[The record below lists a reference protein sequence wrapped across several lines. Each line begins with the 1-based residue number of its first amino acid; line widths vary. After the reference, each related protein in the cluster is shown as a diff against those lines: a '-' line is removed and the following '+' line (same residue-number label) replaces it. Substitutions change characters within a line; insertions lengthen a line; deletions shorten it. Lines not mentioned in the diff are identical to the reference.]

1 MPAKP
6 PRPPLPSLTLD
17 DDGEADRIRD
27 YARSKGLVQTTPPA
41 PQPGIGEGGPADPT
55 EPEPTD
61 PGSIRVEP
69 NPPRSPAAAAH
80 PAAAPAAEEGP
91 PPPRAGRQSP
101 MAPPQPRAPRRAAAS
116 RPSAPTPALPR
127 PAPTRPWQAMF
138 PDYLID
144 QLKLAAAEAGTAQK
158 VVVLEALRAA
168 GFQIDDIDLQDLRRR

>member
-27 YARSKGLVQTTPPA
+27 YARAKGLVATAPPAAGAAAPPVQPPPA
-41 PQPGIGEGGPADPT
+41 PASAEPAGPGTTPSGPIGSDPT
-55 EPEPTD
+55 NY
-61 PGSIRVEP
+61 GQA
-69 NPPRSPAAAAH
+69 PRQPA
-80 PAAAPAAEEGP
+80 PRKRAAAPTQQA
-91 PPPRAGRQSP
+91 
-101 MAPPQPRAPRRAAAS
+101 
-116 RPSAPTPALPR
+116 RPAVPR

-158 VVVLEALRAA
+158 VIVLEALRAA
-168 GFQIDDIDLQDLRRR
+168 GFRIDDIDLQDLRRR

>member
-27 YARSKGLVQTTPPA
+27 YARAKGLVATAPPA
-41 PQPGIGEGGPADPT
+41 
-55 EPEPTD
+55 
-61 PGSIRVEP
+61 
-69 NPPRSPAAAAH
+69 
-80 PAAAPAAEEGP
+80 
-91 PPPRAGRQSP
+91 AG
-101 MAPPQPRAPRRAAAS
+101 AAS
-116 RPSAPTPALPR
+116 RPPQPPEPTSAEPASRQPAPRKRAAAPPQQAPQPARPAVPR

-168 GFQIDDIDLQDLRRR
+168 GFRIDDIDLQDLRRR

>member
-27 YARSKGLVQTTPPA
+27 YARAKGLVATAPPTVGAAAPKPA
-41 PQPGIGEGGPADPT
+41 PEPAPAPARDPAPRAL
-55 EPEPTD
+55 EPRHPA
-61 PGSIRVEP
+61 
-69 NPPRSPAAAAH
+69 PRK
-80 PAAAPAAEEGP
+80 PAAAP
-91 PPPRAGRQSP
+91 
-101 MAPPQPRAPRRAAAS
+101 
-116 RPSAPTPALPR
+116 RPAVPR

-158 VVVLEALRAA
+158 VIVLEALREA
-168 GFQIDDIDLQDLRRR
+168 GFRIDDIDLQDLRRR

>member
-27 YARSKGLVQTTPPA
+27 YARAKGLVATAPPA
-41 PQPGIGEGGPADPT
+41 ARASAPGPAT
-55 EPEPTD
+55 EPASREPAPHHPEPRHPD
-61 PGSIRVEP
+61 PRHREIRQP
-69 NPPRSPAAAAH
+69 APRKPAAAA
-80 PAAAPAAEEGP
+80 PVQTRLAV
-91 PPPRAGRQSP
+91 
-101 MAPPQPRAPRRAAAS
+101 
-116 RPSAPTPALPR
+116 PR

-158 VVVLEALRAA
+158 VIVLEALREA
-168 GFQIDDIDLQDLRRR
+168 GFRIDDIDLQDLRRR

>member
-27 YARSKGLVQTTPPA
+27 YARAKGLVATAPPTAGPSAPEPGSKPA
-41 PQPGIGEGGPADPT
+41 PEPVMRA
-55 EPEPTD
+55 PEP
-61 PGSIRVEP
+61 R
-69 NPPRSPAAAAH
+69 RPAQH
-80 PAAAPAAEEGP
+80 KPAAPA
-91 PPPRAGRQSP
+91 PRQA
-101 MAPPQPRAPRRAAAS
+101 
-116 RPSAPTPALPR
+116 RPAVPR

-158 VVVLEALRAA
+158 VVVLEALREA
-168 GFQIDDIDLQDLRRR
+168 GFRIDDIDLQDLRRR